1 YKSGV
6 GWSVAGVAYLLL
18 LGLGALSFAVNHR
31 DWRGWRIVIWT
42 VFAALS
48 IYHRLSIP
56 FFAVV
61 GGPIAALNFQ
71 DAVARYFGTAPR
83 ISANWR
89 QSAIAGRLF
98 TLVVGVL
105 LVALAW
111 PGWLHA
117 TVARGETAGRNVA
130 WRVDFDA
137 SLRQAAE
144 QLQRWHEAGILG
156 KDERGLNMAPDIAYA
171 LAWFAPDEKSFID
184 ARLALYEKSA
194 KDYVAAARALQL
206 DPDSRQWDLTQLDRL
221 VPILRQYK
229 INHLIFSYTE
239 HNRIPE
245 VLSLFEND
253 PQK

>member
-1 YKSGV
+1 
-6 GWSVAGVAYLLL
+6 
-18 LGLGALSFAVNHR
+18 
-31 DWRGWRIVIWT
+31 
-42 VFAALS
+42 
-48 IYHRLSIP
+48 
-56 FFAVV
+56 
-61 GGPIAALNFQ
+61 
-71 DAVARYFGTAPR
+71 
-83 ISANWR
+83 
-89 QSAIAGRLF
+89 
-98 TLVVGVL
+98 
-105 LVALAW
+105 
-111 PGWLHA
+111 
-117 TVARGETAGRNVA
+117 
-130 WRVDFDA
+130 
-137 SLRQAAE
+137 QAAE
-144 QLQRWHEAGILG
+144 QLQRWHEEGILG

-253 PQK
+253 PQKQWTLVYRDGRTAIVSWDDPKNSSGPSRLTRARIADERMAFGPQTLPPLTARPAAPEARTWYERYLHPRQPRPLAGDEAGMHLQYFRIILPNHRRRGLEKWLNAQAASVVGSGALAPAAGEPVYRAILTDAVFE